1 MTAMRLSI
9 LPEISDAILI
19 FLFGRITMINHWTA
33 KRKRLENKCFN
44 LTGKIAIEKHFLE
57 R

>member
-19 FLFGRITMINHWTA
+19 FLFGRITMINHWST

-44 LTGKIAIEKHFLE
+44 LTAKIMIEKHFLE